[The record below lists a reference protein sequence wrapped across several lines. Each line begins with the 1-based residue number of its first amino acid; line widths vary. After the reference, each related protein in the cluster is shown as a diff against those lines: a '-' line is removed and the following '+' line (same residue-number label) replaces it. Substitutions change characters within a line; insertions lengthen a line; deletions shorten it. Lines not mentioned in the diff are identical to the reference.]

1 MLDLARTLGIPRL
14 TAAHFV
20 DNPASGAVL
29 RKLGFRP
36 TGRRI
41 ERASLGR
48 GTPAPTVEYVREV
61 AAPGQD
67 RDDDDGP
74 VAMLGAAR
82 WQDRQSGVEGK
93 RVSVRVELG
102 GRRLIEN
109 QTRCIPTYRAMVR
122 GLSHKSPS
130 TRNIYP

>member
-1 MLDLARTLGIPRL
+1 MLVLARTLGIPRL

-82 WQDRQSGVEGK
+82 WPDRLREEWRSEEHTSELPSLM
-93 RVSVRVELG
+93 RNSYSVFCLKKK
-102 GRRLIEN
+102 
-109 QTRCIPTYRAMVR
+109 Q
-122 GLSHKSPS
+122 KK
-130 TRNIYP
+130 